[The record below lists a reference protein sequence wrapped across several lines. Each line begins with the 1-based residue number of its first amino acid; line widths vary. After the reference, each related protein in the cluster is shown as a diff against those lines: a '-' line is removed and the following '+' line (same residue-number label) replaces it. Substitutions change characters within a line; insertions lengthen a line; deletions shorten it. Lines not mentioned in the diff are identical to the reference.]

1 MRAIAKKILETFSPE
16 LLHFLRMKRFKKILP
31 EPFINHVDSLNASS
45 VAIDIG
51 ANVGLVSE
59 LIARTGAKVIA
70 FEPNEEAVKKL
81 NIVASRFSNIEV
93 NAVAAGIKNDT
104 VKLFLHKDMGN
115 SDEDLTQA
123 SSFKEEKPN
132 VSSEFVQVVDEID
145 FADYIESLN
154 KSIDLIKIDIEGY
167 EIELINHLLDR
178 QVLHNVGRVYLETH
192 ERKFEALR
200 KATEEMKLRIKKE
213 GFVDKFF
220 YDWH

>member
-16 LLHFLRMKRFKKILP
+16 LLYFLRMKRLKKILP
-31 EPFINHVDSLNASS
+31 ESFINHVDSLNASS

-123 SSFKEEKPN
+123 SSLKEEKPN

-154 KSIDLIKIDIEGY
+154 KSINLIKIDIEGY

-200 KATEEMKLRIKKE
+200 KATKEMKLRVKKE
-213 GFVDKFF
+213 GFADKFF

>member
-16 LLHFLRMKRFKKILP
+16 LLYFLRMKRLKKILP
-31 EPFINHVDSLNASS
+31 ESFINHVDSLNASS

-123 SSFKEEKPN
+123 SSLKEEKPN

-154 KSIDLIKIDIEGY
+154 KSINLIKIDIEGY

-178 QVLHNVGRVYLETH
+178 QVLHNVGKVYLETH

-213 GFVDKFF
+213 GFADKFF